1 MAKKMKKKR
10 KILKQI
16 GFSPEL
22 LDAISNL
29 ADENQMDVSAMV
41 RLLLVEAL
49 RNRNRDIER
58 SDKNESL

>member
-1 MAKKMKKKR
+1 MKKKR